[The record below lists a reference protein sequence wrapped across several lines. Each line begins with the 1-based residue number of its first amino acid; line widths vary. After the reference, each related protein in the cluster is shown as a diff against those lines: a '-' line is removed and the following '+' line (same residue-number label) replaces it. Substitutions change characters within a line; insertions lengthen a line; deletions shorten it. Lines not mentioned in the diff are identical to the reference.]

1 MKPLRFTG
9 RTRRPSQSAGIW
21 PHGEPAQVRA
31 CADGKGTPPVNS
43 TKLRSDPDTSDAQAD
58 SDGYHGSGC

>member
-9 RTRRPSQSAGIW
+9 RTRRPGQSAGTW

-31 CADGKGTPPVNS
+31 QADRKGSKPIMTPR
-43 TKLRSDPDTSDAQAD
+43 TDPDTSDAQAD
-58 SDGYHGSGC
+58 SDGYHGQGC